1 MIAARYPLI
10 QPLKQS
16 AKIVT
21 EPLIEVVNA
30 TYVAGGRTIL
40 DNARWTIQR
49 GQQWVVLGPNGAG
62 KTTLLRIAAGYL
74 WPNAGGSVRRMG
86 KELLDLRDLRRRIGW
101 VANTLCPSVPR
112 RENVLDTV
120 VSGRFAQ
127 VGLTHQHG
135 CEPTKTDYQDAERY
149 LEQLRCQDLRE
160 KAFGVL
166 SQGEQQAVLVARAAM
181 AQPLMMIL
189 DEPCEGMDPGAR
201 ERFLQMLD
209 GLLNS
214 KTAPSVVLVTHHVE
228 EILPR
233 IDNLLTVREGKILAQ
248 GTVAET
254 LDAELLSTLY
264 DVPVRK
270 IEHSGGRRWPI
281 W

>member
-1 MIAARYPLI
+1 MVID
-10 QPLKQS
+10 
-16 AKIVT
+16 
-21 EPLIEVVNA
+21 PLIEVVNA

-40 DNARWTIQR
+40 DGATWTIQR
-49 GQQWVVLGPNGAG
+49 GQRWVVLGPNGAG

-74 WPNAGGSVRRMG
+74 WPNAGGHVRRMG
-86 KELLDLRDLRRRIGW
+86 RELLDLRDLRRSIGW
-101 VANTLCPSVPR
+101 VANTLSPNVPR

-127 VGLTHQHG
+127 VGLTQHNG
-135 CEPTKTDYQDAERY
+135 CEPTKDDYRDAEQY

-160 KAFGVL
+160 KVFGVL
-166 SQGEQQAVLVARAAM
+166 SQGEQQAVLVARGAM
-181 AQPLMMIL
+181 AEPMLMIL

-209 GLLNS
+209 GLLDS
-214 KTAPSVVLVTHHVE
+214 DTAPGVVLVTHHVE

-233 IDNLLTVREGKILAQ
+233 IDNLLTVRDGKILAH
-248 GTVAET
+248 GKVSAT
-254 LDAELLSTLY
+254 LDVDAISALY
-264 DVPVRK
+264 DVPVRR
-270 IEHSGGRRWPI
+270 IERSGGRLWPI

>member
-1 MIAARYPLI
+1 MLQDATGGGAQTNLT
-10 QPLKQS
+10 
-16 AKIVT
+16 IVT

-40 DNARWTIQR
+40 DSATWTIR
-49 GQQWVVLGPNGAG
+49 HGQQWVVLGPNGAG

-74 WPNAGGSVRRMG
+74 WPNAGGYVRRMG
-86 KELLDLRDLRRRIGW
+86 RELLDLRDLRRSIGW
-101 VANTLCPSVPR
+101 VANTLSPDVPR

-127 VGLTHQHG
+127 VGLTHHHG
-135 CEPTKTDYQDAERY
+135 CEPTKTDYRDAEQY

-160 KAFGVL
+160 KVFGVL

-181 AQPLMMIL
+181 AEPMLMIL
-189 DEPCEGMDPGAR
+189 DEPCEGMDPGTR

-209 GLLNS
+209 GLLES
-214 KTAPSVVLVTHHVE
+214 DTAPSVVLVTHHVE

-248 GTVAET
+248 GKVAAT
-254 LDAELLSTLY
+254 LDVQTISALY
-264 DVPVRK
+264 DVPVRR
-270 IEHSGGRRWPI
+270 IERSGGRMWPI

>member
-1 MIAARYPLI
+1 MI
-10 QPLKQS
+10 
-16 AKIVT
+16 

-40 DNARWTIQR
+40 DSATWTIQR

-74 WPNAGGSVRRMG
+74 WPNAGGCVRRMG
-86 KELLDLRDLRRRIGW
+86 KELLDLRDLRRSIGW
-101 VANTLCPSVPR
+101 VANTLSPDVPR

-120 VSGRFAQ
+120 VSGRYAQ
-127 VGLTHQHG
+127 VGLMHHHG
-135 CEPTKTDYQDAERY
+135 CEPTRTDYRDAERF
-149 LEQLRCQDLRE
+149 LEQLQCQDLRE
-160 KAFGVL
+160 KVFGVL

-181 AQPLMMIL
+181 AEPMLMIL

-201 ERFLQMLD
+201 ERFLQMLES
-209 GLLNS
+209 LLDS
-214 KTAPSVVLVTHHVE
+214 DAAPSVILVTHHVE

-248 GTVAET
+248 GKVAAT
-254 LDAELLSTLY
+254 LDTEAISALY
-264 DVPVRK
+264 DVPVRR
-270 IEHSGGRRWPI
+270 IERAGGRLWPI

>member
-1 MIAARYPLI
+1 
-10 QPLKQS
+10 
-16 AKIVT
+16 VT

-40 DNARWTIQR
+40 DSATWTIQR

-74 WPNAGGSVRRMG
+74 WPNAGGYVRRMG
-86 KELLDLRDLRRRIGW
+86 RELLDLRDLRRSIGW
-101 VANTLCPSVPR
+101 VANTLSLDVPR
-112 RENVLDTV
+112 HENVLDTV

-135 CEPTKTDYQDAERY
+135 CEPTKTDYRDAEQY
-149 LEQLRCQDLRE
+149 LEQLRCQDLRD
-160 KAFGVL
+160 KVFGVL

-181 AQPLMMIL
+181 AEPMLMIL
-189 DEPCEGMDPGAR
+189 DEPCEGMDPGTR

-209 GLLNS
+209 GLLES
-214 KTAPSVVLVTHHVE
+214 DTAPSVVLVTHHVE

-233 IDNLLTVREGKILAQ
+233 IDNLLTVREGKILAL
-248 GTVAET
+248 GKVAAT
-254 LDAELLSTLY
+254 LDVKVISALY
-264 DVPVRK
+264 DVPVRR
-270 IEHSGGRRWPI
+270 IERSGGRLWPI